1 MPVVNIP
8 AAMRGLTGGEVKVQT
23 SGSTLAEVI
32 ESLES
37 SFPGIGARLVEG
49 ERIRPGLAAF
59 VDGVQASAGLKT
71 RLSEASEVYFAPAIA
86 GG

>member
-8 AAMRGLTGGEVKVQT
+8 AAMRGLTE
-23 SGSTLAEVI
+23 AI

-37 SFPGIGARLVEG
+37 SFPGLKARLVEG
-49 ERIRPGLAAF
+49 DRIRPGLAAF

-71 RLSEASEVYFAPAIA
+71 RLAEASEVYFAPAIA